1 MPKGADRDVLE
12 LTAWMTDDEGTMRT
26 ELLETFKRLYRE
38 EFREELSD
46 QEALDKAVALLG
58 LFRAV
63 YRPIPMDKENIYKSL
78 EQWYEDD
85 EQTKT

>member
-1 MPKGADRDVLE
+1 MRSMPKGADRDVLK
-12 LTAWMTDDEGTMRT
+12 LAAGLLDNVRTMST
-26 ELLETFKRLYRE
+26 ERLEAFKRLYRE

-58 LFRAV
+58 LFRAI

-85 EQTKT
+85 E